1 MLAGITFWVV
11 STRLGIARDTQ
22 GFTTAQDV
30 GVHYL
35 YGLTAFFFLL
45 PGIFGP
51 QHEGLVRRLLRNRV
65 VQAAGIVSYGIYLWH
80 ENWIEKYFDWRD
92 VPVFS
97 GQFWP
102 LLAAVVGLTVV
113 SATVSWIAV
122 ERPLLRLKHRG

>member
-1 MLAGITFWVV
+1 M
-11 STRLGIARDTQ
+11 
-22 GFTTAQDV
+22 
-30 GVHYL
+30 HYL

-51 QHEGLVRRLLRNRV
+51 QNEGLVRRLLRNRV
-65 VQAAGIVSYGIYLWH
+65 VQAAGVVSYGIYLWH

-97 GQFWP
+97 GHFWP